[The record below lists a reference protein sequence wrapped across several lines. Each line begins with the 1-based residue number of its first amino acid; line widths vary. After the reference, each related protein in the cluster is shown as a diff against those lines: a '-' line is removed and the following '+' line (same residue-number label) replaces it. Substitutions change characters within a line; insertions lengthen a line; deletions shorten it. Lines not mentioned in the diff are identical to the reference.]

1 MFVLFC
7 FFIDLIFSLLLWQLP
22 ALENQYSDTIQ
33 TNHCHLIASVKYHH
47 ASAKTFVCNN
57 VSSNKQLAK
66 TDLVMSTKWLISVQT
81 TFKSAK
87 LLIPY
92 SQLQTNKSGKIY
104 FQYFCTKSCHV
115 VMYFGNKFLWCWY
128 FWHQ

>member
-1 MFVLFC
+1 MF
-7 FFIDLIFSLLLWQLP
+7 SPLLWQLP

-66 TDLVMSTKWLISVQT
+66 TDLAIDTIPNYRPIKVAKYIFNTFVLNYIMS
-81 TFKSAK
+81 
-87 LLIPY
+87 
-92 SQLQTNKSGKIY
+92 
-104 FQYFCTKSCHV
+104 
-115 VMYFGNKFLWCWY
+115 
-128 FWHQ
+128 